1 MDTYTHTHDERRE
14 QRARRYVLALRSFY
28 LHLILYAAVM
38 ALLFVID
45 WLGGPGWW
53 FVWPLLG
60 WGIGVAMHGI
70 SVFGIGG
77 LFDEAWQERKTQE
90 VLEQERR

>member
-14 QRARRYVLALRSFY
+14 QRARRSVPALRSFY
-28 LHLILYAAVM
+28 LHAILYAAVM
-38 ALLFVID
+38 ALLFAID

-77 LFDEAWQERKTQE
+77 LFGEAWQERKTQE
-90 VLEQERR
+90 MLEQERR